1 MALIRCAN
9 KACTIFSYLDVYGSL
24 CLSVVMDLMLLW
36 GKKVKHLL
44 CLVLTF
50 RDFKVKNNN
59 HIPLVAYCFFV
70 SMAAKSAP
78 SKNTPTCMPFSSG
91 KKYKLSCREKERNE
105 QNFTD
110 GEDHGA

>member
-1 MALIRCAN
+1 MN
-9 KACTIFSYLDVYGSL
+9 
-24 CLSVVMDLMLLW
+24 
-36 GKKVKHLL
+36 HLL

-59 HIPLVAYCFFV
+59 SILPIAYCFFV